1 MAMTSVLSRE
11 ELGWVL
17 KPEGLPIPHILYG
30 KKLLGNF
37 GLYFMILMALFASLT
52 SINAGL
58 MTSSR
63 FLYAMARDW
72 SLPKFMARLHPA
84 YATPWVAMVIVT
96 LYCVAV
102 TAFGFITRYILC
114 MILIIAA
121 AECMIYIVI
130 ALCVIRLRRTEPDR
144 ERGFKIKGGIAGPML
159 VVLIYGVVGGFVL
172 FGPVKPEDVIDQ
184 KIALFFILGLL
195 SLATFYVFA
204 VLPGMREKYRKQ
216 SEARSPRRRRKE

>member
-1 MAMTSVLSRE
+1 MTRFAE
-11 ELGWVL
+11 EPPRVFDS
-17 KPEGLPIPHILYG
+17 HTYG
-30 KKLLGNF
+30 KFLNF
-37 GLYFMILMALFASLT
+37 GLISDIDGFLHF
-52 SINAGL
+52 NAGL

-144 ERGFKIKGGIAGPML
+144 ERGFKIKGGIAGPVL
-159 VVLIYGVVGGFVL
+159 VVLIYGVVGGFIL
-172 FGPVKPEDVIDQ
+172 FGMAEV
-184 KIALFFILGLL
+184 
-195 SLATFYVFA
+195 T
-204 VLPGMREKYRKQ
+204 
-216 SEARSPRRRRKE
+216 SPSGS